1 MRHRTWRIP
10 KSPRNGFHTTFPM
23 HDVPPRDRYALAF
36 HRTLWNVFFV
46 LKKPRSE
53 HVSDEAMH
61 GGLGEVPRGS

>member
-10 KSPRNGFHTTFPM
+10 KSPVLECRTTFPM
-23 HDVPPRDRYALAF
+23 HDVPPRERYALAF
-36 HRTLWNVFFV
+36 HKKLWNVFFV

-61 GGLGEVPRGS
+61 GGLDEVDAK